1 MSKPDFSKSTV
12 ETVRQ
17 LVPIDDVMFQ
27 KICEDREVCEEIIS
41 AILGEPVTVIQV
53 VSQESIGNLQGR
65 SVRLDCLCK
74 LKNGVYVNVEVQKP
88 DNDDHEAR
96 VRYNASV
103 ITANETP
110 KSVKFRDIARVI
122 VIYITKFDLFH
133 DNYPIYHIDR
143 TVRETGKVRD
153 DGFTEIYVNAAVKK
167 YDSDL
172 NRNVSDLMDLFVDRE
187 RYDIEK
193 FPCFSKRKNTFVNT
207 EKGEIEMCEKVENLF
222 REREKETILNLLF
235 ESVQDGA
242 MKLTYAADKA
252 GLSITEFKHQMQI
265 KGYNYPTLEKKAAA
279 ARRSLAQ

>member
-1 MSKPDFSKSTV
+1 MVKPGFSKSTV

-27 KICEDREVCEEIIS
+27 KICEDREVCQELIS
-41 AILGEPVTVIQV
+41 VFLGEPVIVIQV

-74 LKNGVYVNVEVQKP
+74 LENGVYVNVEVQKP

-110 KSVKFRDIARVI
+110 KSVKFRDVARVI

-133 DNYPIYHIDR
+133 DGYPIYHIDR
-143 TVRETGKVRD
+143 MVRETGKVRD

-167 YDSDL
+167 YDNDL

-187 RYDIEK
+187 RYNVEK
-193 FPCFSKRKNTFVNT
+193 FPYFSNRKNTFVNS
-207 EKGEIEMCEKVENLF
+207 EKGEIEMCEKVEKLF
-222 REREKETILNLLF
+222 REREKETILNSLF
-235 ESVQDGA
+235 RYVEKGGMTISFASKEAGMTENEFSNQMRLNGFVVPPTSVRMSA
-242 MKLTYAADKA
+242 
-252 GLSITEFKHQMQI
+252 SI
-265 KGYNYPTLEKKAAA
+265 
-279 ARRSLAQ
+279 